1 MPNPFTRSRDPELPN
16 AIVGAARRVHLNR
29 RNEVERLR
37 ETNVAEWQKLAWRY
51 YDEIGEIKFSFNYFA
66 SISSRVRL
74 FSAYQNEEDESPGA
88 VEDSGVSAQL
98 SLACREEMEK
108 LNRGRGGQPNLI
120 RQLVLN
126 LLVAGEA
133 YLVGFGGSFSVR
145 STSELEVEA
154 GGRIRLITSARGRS
168 SRHTVYLPED
178 ATVLR
183 IWRTH
188 PQYSDDADSS
198 LRGVMRECGEL
209 LLLGRLINTSV
220 NSRLNA
226 GILYV
231 ADELRFQ
238 RADTDQIVPQPDV
251 DPFEEEL
258 TLSLTEAIDDTDSPS
273 NIIPIIVRGP
283 ADLADKAF
291 NKVDLSRDFD
301 ETIIQRHE
309 KTLDRV
315 INGLDIPADVIK
327 GMANV
332 RYSNAQT
339 ISEDLLKAHIEPM
352 VVLICEAFTVGYLRP
367 ALLARGFTAE
377 EVARALVWYDASE
390 VVTRPDRSEDADK
403 GWDRKLISAAAWRR
417 AHGFNEAD
425 APSDEEVAQRIA
437 LDSSVTPDITLEFL
451 RQMAPGLVAEA
462 ERLSRESGVPP
473 ATGAPESPSAYVPEA
488 TGPSATPRPTNPQ
501 GGTMPPRPAADPAA
515 NGRVPA

>member
-1 MPNPFTRSRDPELPN
+1 MPNPFARAQEQNLPN
-16 AIVGAARRVHLNR
+16 AIVGAARRIHLNR
-29 RNEVERLR
+29 RNEVDKLR
-37 ETNVAEWQKLAWRY
+37 ETSVAEWQKLAWRY

-74 FSAYQNEEDESPGA
+74 YAGYQNDDDEAPGA
-88 VEDSGVSAQL
+88 IEDSGVSQQL
-98 SLACREEMEK
+98 SIACREEMEK

-133 YLVGFGGSFSVR
+133 YLVGQGGSFSVR

-154 GGRIRLITSARGRS
+154 SGRIRLITSRTRS
-168 SRHTVYLPED
+168 SRNHVYLPAD
-178 ATVLR
+178 STVLR

-198 LRGVMRECGEL
+198 LRGVMKECAEL
-209 LLLGRLINTSV
+209 LLLGRLISTSV
-220 NSRLNA
+220 HSRLNA

-238 RADTDQIVPQPDV
+238 RADTDQTVPQPDV

-258 TLSLTEAIDDTDSPS
+258 TLSLTEAIDETDSPS
-273 NIIPIIVRGP
+273 NIIPIIIRGP
-283 ADLADKAF
+283 ADLADKAMV
-291 NKVDLSRDFD
+291 KIDLSREFD
-301 ETIIQRHE
+301 ETVVQRHE

-367 ALLARGFTAE
+367 ALLARGFSAE

-403 GWDRKLISAAAWRR
+403 GWDRKLISGAAWRR

-425 APSDEEVAQRIA
+425 APTDEEVAQRIA
-437 LDSSVTPDITLEFL
+437 LEASVTPDVTLAFL
-451 RQMAPGLVAEA
+451 REMAPELVAAAEKLAEA
-462 ERLSRESGVPP
+462 AGTPVVGETENPSDYTPQAPTAKVP
-473 ATGAPESPSAYVPEA
+473 
-488 TGPSATPRPTNPQ
+488 PRPTNPQ
-501 GGTMPPRPAADPAA
+501 GGTMPPRPVADITRRTA
-515 NGRVPA
+515 